1 MLSLLWMLLIG
12 LAAGWIASKVMKA
25 ERPGVIGMM
34 IVGVLG
40 SFIGG
45 ALFWLIGLK
54 AIGVVGQL
62 VTSTVGA
69 IVCIGLIRKFGPRF

>member
-1 MLSLLWMLLIG
+1 MLSLLWMLFVG

-34 IVGVLG
+34 VVGVLG

-45 ALFWLIGLK
+45 ALFWLIGLEATNTAGK
-54 AIGVVGQL
+54 L